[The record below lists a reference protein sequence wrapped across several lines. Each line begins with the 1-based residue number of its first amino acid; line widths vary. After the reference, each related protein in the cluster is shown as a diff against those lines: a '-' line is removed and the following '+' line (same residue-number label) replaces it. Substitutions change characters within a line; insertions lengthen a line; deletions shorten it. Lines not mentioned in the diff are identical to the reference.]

1 MALYKFIRL
10 AGDLLPPSLYISYT
24 SMLCGLANGERAAH
38 QAFTLLKQNSSGGQ
52 NNLISWEH
60 FFSSLHRYFN
70 SLRQES
76 LPVPDTIYRHK
87 SLTKG
92 ITPQEVQGLQI
103 VLKLMRIILHHDPVA
118 RISLA
123 ENPTWLPVVVM
134 IGLLGKLKLSLCKAT
149 SLSTIFFLVLG
160 CAVPL
165 SLKGEIMEVLAAFA
179 RTPDIAYTLWNSIEA
194 AQILATATP
203 ISSNVKGV
211 K

>member
-24 SMLCGLANGERAAH
+24 SMLCGLANGKRAAH

-52 NNLISWEH
+52 SNLISWEH

-87 SLTKG
+87 PLTKG

-103 VLKLMRIILHHDPVA
+103 VLKLMGIVLQHDPVA

-123 ENPTWLPVVVM
+123 ENPTWMPLVVM
-134 IGLLGKLKLSLCKAT
+134 IGLLGKVVDLINCFHIKT
-149 SLSTIFFLVLG
+149 VI
-160 CAVPL
+160 
-165 SLKGEIMEVLAAFA
+165 
-179 RTPDIAYTLWNSIEA
+179 D
-194 AQILATATP
+194 
-203 ISSNVKGV
+203 
-211 K
+211 